1 MSIRSITVRAAL
13 AAVTIGIGLGLAG
26 GTANA
31 TDGMLKV
38 GTDIQPG
45 IYQVK
50 PIGGSGYFALCA
62 DAGCRI
68 DFDGSDATG
77 MIDNE
82 IVSGPSYMEVGPGVT
97 YVKVTSLKIG

>member
-1 MSIRSITVRAAL
+1 MSSRKLITAAL
-13 AAVTIGIGLGLAG
+13 LAG
-26 GTANA
+26 AAAASIAGAGWANA

-45 IYQVK
+45 VYQVR
-50 PIGGSGYFALCA
+50 PADGNMGYFALCA

-77 MIDNE
+77 LIDNE
-82 IVSGPSYMEVGPGVT
+82 IVRGPAYMEVGPGVA